1 MTRRQPLATAGE
13 LAEVLNE
20 SLTTVRRNTRR
31 GEYKAFAVNVG
42 TDQRP
47 RWRYDLDR
55 LERWLDLRRSA

>member
-1 MTRRQPLATAGE
+1 MSRRQPLATAGE

-31 GEYKAFAVNVG
+31 GDYKTFAVNVG
-42 TDQRP
+42 TEQRP

-55 LERWLDLRRSA
+55 LERWLDLRRTA

>member
-1 MTRRQPLATAGE
+1 MNRRQPLATAGE

-31 GEYKAFAVNVG
+31 GDYKTFAVNVG
-42 TDQRP
+42 TEQRP

-55 LERWLDLRRSA
+55 LERWLDLRRTA

>member
-1 MTRRQPLATAGE
+1 MTRRQPLATATE

-31 GEYKAFAVNVG
+31 GDYKAFAVNVG
-42 TDQRP
+42 TEQRP

-55 LERWLDLRRSA
+55 LERWLDLRRTA

>member
-1 MTRRQPLATAGE
+1 MSARKPLATADE
-13 LAEVLNE
+13 IAMVLAE

-42 TDQRP
+42 TEQRP

-55 LERWLDLRRSA
+55 LERWLDLRRTA